1 MSKAT
6 WDWKNDYGVY
16 RARIGL
22 MHLVVTEWGN
32 TGWYVN
38 CIIGPLPDARD
49 RHLLFEFN
57 KPHRTLEAAQR
68 RAEKLA
74 PELLL
79 GAHLAFVGLMKSVG
93 VEIPTEDD
101 PDIREVGNGGD
112 GEG

>member
-16 RARIGL
+16 RAHIGL
-22 MHLVVTEWGN
+22 MHLVVTEWGK
-32 TGWYVN
+32 TKWYAH
-38 CIIGPLPDARD
+38 CFFGSLPYEGAR
-49 RHLLFEFN
+49 RLRFGFN
-57 KPHRTLEAAQR
+57 KPQRTLEAAQR

-101 PDIREVGNGGD
+101 PDIREVGDGD
-112 GEG
+112 E